1 MTLSGK
7 VRQMAEIHREA
18 ELSREAV
25 VPFPGTSH
33 NQWIP
38 WSIVRAT
45 YFLRFVLAAGFETS
59 LICPLTLASTLLKA
73 SSLVSSFLADSL

>member
-33 NQWIP
+33 NQWMP
-38 WSIVRAT
+38 RLNRPGDLFLA
-45 YFLRFVLAAGFETS
+45 LRFGRRL
-59 LICPLTLASTLLKA
+59 
-73 SSLVSSFLADSL
+73 